1 MRVKHFVMQFVKR
14 RLMNKSYKKELLIGS
29 SIIVG
34 ILALIVAIVL
44 VIQNSGVKIVY
55 QPTSACELLTIYE
68 ARELLGNATIQ
79 SNISEPVLSGNTAT
93 SRCGYTD
100 GNANQDELIVAAVMV
115 RSGIND
121 KGVEQNKTEFK
132 NGRPIDN
139 TETIE
144 NLGDAAYFNSYNGQ
158 LNILDG
164 YNWIVLSYG
173 VGSAMEANN
182 LEDAVRLGQKVV
194 N

>member
-1 MRVKHFVMQFVKR
+1 
-14 RLMNKSYKKELLIGS
+14 MNKSYKKELLIGS

-144 NLGDAAYFNSYNGQ
+144 NLGDAAYFNSDNGQ